1 MGRKYALNKHL
12 NQTKAAMITTMAA
25 NQTTNQSTSHQQQQH
40 KSQHPNQFTNQPRN
54 LIRNHTKNQTRNQ
67 TILVIKLN
75 SLNTVLFNLVSLHLL
90 LSSYDKHEN
99 KIILF

>member
-25 NQTTNQSTSHQQQQH
+25 NQTINQSTSHQQRQP
-40 KSQHPNQFTNQPRN
+40 KSRHPNQFTNRPRN

-67 TILVIKLN
+67 ITLVIKLN
-75 SLNTVLFNLVSLHLL
+75 SFNAVLFNLVSLHLL
-90 LSSYDKHEN
+90 LSSYNKNEN
-99 KIILF
+99 KLILF